1 MNDPGSNHGLTAE
14 SIRTTFPIALQEDSS
29 AAALADVTARLL
41 ARRPEEIDRLRIY
54 PDVFRLDDKLLDILA
69 YDFKV
74 DWWDPN
80 YTTEEKRRTLADS
93 WHVHKMLG
101 TRAAVETAIRAIYP
115 KTEVQEW
122 FEYGGDPYHFKLLID
137 VTGEIVSEKRPQQV
151 IERVNFYKSLRSHL
165 DAVVTTAAM
174 EPVCIHPTPLFLET
188 SSSSSL
194 PTLEPVFPGNL
205 LHVTPVL
212 GRGMSLTA
220 IPVLEPVFPIAAIIG
235 RASAAAQ
242 SITETALPALKEN
255 DTTVMPE
262 LIEHATAAVQTV
274 TETAL
279 PFLEELPPH
288 DMRAVQRISV
298 RPLLPVTETRLPRLE
313 DFSTT
318 ITAVCKG
325 KATAALQNISE
336 TRLPEL
342 EE

>member
-1 MNDPGSNHGLTAE
+1 MINIHDGQITDLLSNSLRHNPET
-14 SIRTTFPIALQEDSS
+14 IAIAYAVLQ
-29 AAALADVTARLL
+29 
-41 ARRPEEIDRLRIY
+41 
-54 PDVFRLDDKLLDILA
+54 
-69 YDFKV
+69 
-74 DWWDPN
+74 
-80 YTTEEKRRTLADS
+80 EKRRILALVERTRLMAAVDSLEERILDYLAVELRTPAYEDSLPLETKRTLIKGTLPYYAS
-93 WHVHKMLG
+93 LG
-101 TRAAVETAIRAIYP
+101 TPAAVDWVIKAVFGNGGID
-115 KTEVQEW
+115 EW
-122 FEYGGDPYHFKLLID
+122 FNYGGEPHHFQVNIPIAGMITPKMMEELRRMIAS
-137 VTGEIVSEKRPQQV
+137 VKRLT
-151 IERVNFYKSLRSHL
+151 SWL
-165 DAVVTTAAM
+165 DSIITYLELDGKVYITPFLGKPMPITT
-174 EPVCIHPTPLFLET
+174 
-188 SSSSSL
+188 L

-205 LHVTPVL
+205 VHLTPVL
-212 GRGMSLTA
+212 GDGPQSTTLPT
-220 IPVLEPVFPIAAIIG
+220 LEPVFVTAAIFS
-235 RASAAAQ
+235 RASAALQ
-242 SITETALPALKEN
+242 SVTETALPALKEN

-318 ITAVCKG
+318 LTAVCKG

>member
-1 MNDPGSNHGLTAE
+1 MEGLKMINIHDGQITDLLSNSLRHNPET
-14 SIRTTFPIALQEDSS
+14 IAIAYAVLQ
-29 AAALADVTARLL
+29 
-41 ARRPEEIDRLRIY
+41 
-54 PDVFRLDDKLLDILA
+54 
-69 YDFKV
+69 
-74 DWWDPN
+74 
-80 YTTEEKRRTLADS
+80 EKRRILALVERTRLMAAVDSLEERILDYLAVELRTPAYEDSLPLETKRTLIKGTLPYYAS
-93 WHVHKMLG
+93 LG
-101 TRAAVETAIRAIYP
+101 TPAAVDWVIKAVFGNGGID
-115 KTEVQEW
+115 EW
-122 FEYGGDPYHFKLLID
+122 FNYGGEPHHFQVNIPIAGMITPKMMEELRRMIAS
-137 VTGEIVSEKRPQQV
+137 VKRLT
-151 IERVNFYKSLRSHL
+151 SWL
-165 DAVVTTAAM
+165 DSIITYLELDGKVYITPFLGKPMPITT
-174 EPVCIHPTPLFLET
+174 
-188 SSSSSL
+188 L

-205 LHVTPVL
+205 VHLTPVL
-212 GRGMSLTA
+212 GDGPQSTTLPT
-220 IPVLEPVFPIAAIIG
+220 LEPVFATAAIFS
-235 RASAAAQ
+235 RASAALQ
-242 SITETALPALKEN
+242 SVTETALPALKEN

-318 ITAVCKG
+318 LTAVCKG

>member
-1 MNDPGSNHGLTAE
+1 MINIHDGQITDLLSNSLRHNPET
-14 SIRTTFPIALQEDSS
+14 IAIAYAVLQ
-29 AAALADVTARLL
+29 
-41 ARRPEEIDRLRIY
+41 
-54 PDVFRLDDKLLDILA
+54 
-69 YDFKV
+69 
-74 DWWDPN
+74 
-80 YTTEEKRRTLADS
+80 EKRRILALVERTRLMAAVDSLEERILDYLAVELRTPAYEDSLPLETKRTLIKGTLPYYAS
-93 WHVHKMLG
+93 LG
-101 TRAAVETAIRAIYP
+101 TPAAVDWVIKAVFGNGGID
-115 KTEVQEW
+115 EW
-122 FEYGGDPYHFKLLID
+122 FNYGGEPHHFQVNIPIAGMITPKMMEELRRMIAS
-137 VTGEIVSEKRPQQV
+137 VKRLT
-151 IERVNFYKSLRSHL
+151 SWL
-165 DAVVTTAAM
+165 DSIITYLELDGKVYITPFLGKPMPITT
-174 EPVCIHPTPLFLET
+174 
-188 SSSSSL
+188 L

-205 LHVTPVL
+205 VHLTPVL
-212 GRGMSLTA
+212 GDGPQSTTLPT
-220 IPVLEPVFPIAAIIG
+220 LEPVFAPAAIFS
-235 RASAAAQ
+235 RASAALQ
-242 SITETALPALKEN
+242 SVTETALPALKEN

-318 ITAVCKG
+318 LTAVCKG